1 MREIGESPR
10 TPAMQTKLHG
20 AGMESPEASS
30 PVTIMQEAAL
40 KKTPKYPLKGIKREE
55 RIEQ

>member
-1 MREIGESPR
+1 
-10 TPAMQTKLHG
+10 MQTKLHG
-20 AGMESPEASS
+20 AGMESPVASS